1 LTLRH
6 FGRKIYPYMTTRKM
20 IINADD
26 FGLCEG
32 VNRAVYEAHT
42 RGVLTSATIMA
53 NMPGVD
59 EAIAIARKLPSL
71 GVGVH
76 LNATEGKPI
85 SAASKVVAIVG
96 ENGGF
101 KYSAYMLA
109 VKSVMDKG
117 VREALEIEL
126 AAQIGSIIDRGIV
139 PTHLDSHKHFH
150 CFGPIYRIVCSLA
163 ERFGIRAIR
172 WPWEPATV
180 GYGDWP
186 RDKLSSG
193 DKIRAMLLRYLTM
206 KCRKIDN
213 RFIKN
218 DIFFGVLHTG
228 RIDDKFW
235 AEICKTQYVGVAEV
249 MTHPGYPQGLTNT
262 RLVNER
268 QVELKWLCEAS
279 TKKMLG
285 EAGIELVHYGN
296 IDGK

>member
-1 LTLRH
+1 
-6 FGRKIYPYMTTRKM
+6 MTAKMM

-42 RGVLTSATIMA
+42 RGVLTSTTIMA
-53 NMPGVD
+53 NMPAVD
-59 EAIAIARKLPSL
+59 EAIMIARKTPSL

-76 LNATEGKPI
+76 LNATEGTPI
-85 SAASKVVAIVG
+85 SATSKVGALVG
-96 ENGGF
+96 ENGEF
-101 KYSAYMLA
+101 KYSAYKLA
-109 VKSVMDKG
+109 MKSLVDKK
-117 VREALEIEL
+117 VLEALEIEL
-126 AAQIGSIIDRGIV
+126 AAQIESIIDKGIV

-163 ERFGIRAIR
+163 ERFGIRAVR

-186 RDKLSSG
+186 RAGGFGPFGKLRAG
-193 DKIRAMLLRYLTM
+193 DKIRAMLLRYLTLN
-206 KCRKIDN
+206 CQKIDS

-235 AEICKTQYVGVAEV
+235 AEIGKTQFEGVAEV
-249 MTHPGYPQGLTNT
+249 MTHPGYPQGLTHT
-262 RLVNER
+262 RLVKER
-268 QVELKWLCEAS
+268 EVELKWLCDAG
-279 TKKMLG
+279 TKKILG
-285 EAGIELVHYGN
+285 EAGIELVHYGQ

>member
-1 LTLRH
+1 
-6 FGRKIYPYMTTRKM
+6 M

-26 FGLCEG
+26 FGRCEG

-42 RGVLTSATIMA
+42 CGVLTSTTIMA
-53 NMPGVD
+53 NMPAVD
-59 EAIAIARKLPSL
+59 EAIAIARKTPSL

-76 LNATEGKPI
+76 LNATEGTPI
-85 SAASKVVAIVG
+85 SAANKVGALVG
-96 ENGGF
+96 ENGEF
-101 KYSAYMLA
+101 KYSAYTLA
-109 VKSVMDKG
+109 MKSLVDKKVMK
-117 VREALEIEL
+117 ALEIEL
-126 AAQIGSIIDRGIV
+126 AAQIESIIDKGIV

-150 CFGPIYRIVCSLA
+150 CFGAIYRIVCSLA

-186 RDKLSSG
+186 RAGGFG
-193 DKIRAMLLRYLTM
+193 DKMRAMLLRYLTLN
-206 KCRKIDN
+206 CQKIDS

-235 AEICKTQYVGVAEV
+235 AEIGKTQFEGVVEV
-249 MTHPGYPQGLTNT
+249 MTHPGYPQGLTHT
-262 RLVNER
+262 RLVKDR
-268 QVELKWLCEAS
+268 QVELKWLCDAS
-279 TKKMLG
+279 TKKILD

>member
-1 LTLRH
+1 MLLRL
-6 FGRKIYPYMTTRKM
+6 MQRKM

-42 RGVLTSATIMA
+42 RGVLTSTTIMA
-53 NMPGVD
+53 NMPAVD
-59 EAIAIARKLPSL
+59 EAIAIARKTPSL

-76 LNATEGKPI
+76 LNATEGTPI
-85 SAASKVVAIVG
+85 SAASKVGALVG
-96 ENGGF
+96 ENGEF
-101 KYSAYMLA
+101 KYSTYTLVM
-109 VKSVMDKG
+109 KSLVDKG
-117 VREALEIEL
+117 VLAALEIEL
-126 AAQIGSIIDRGIV
+126 AAQIGSIIDKGIV

-186 RDKLSSG
+186 RAGGFG
-193 DKIRAMLLRYLTM
+193 DKMRAMLLRYLTLN
-206 KCRKIDN
+206 CQKIDSQLSSLN
-213 RFIKN
+213 GRSGFIKN

-235 AEICKTQYVGVAEV
+235 AEIGKTQFEGVAEV
-249 MTHPGYPQGLTNT
+249 MTHPGYPQGLTHT

-268 QVELKWLCEAS
+268 EVELKWLCDAG
-279 TKKMLG
+279 TKKILG
-285 EAGIELVHYGN
+285 EAGIELVHYGQ

>member
-1 LTLRH
+1 
-6 FGRKIYPYMTTRKM
+6 MTAKMM

-42 RGVLTSATIMA
+42 RGVLTSTTIMA
-53 NMPGVD
+53 NMPAVD
-59 EAIAIARKLPSL
+59 EAIAIARKTPSL

-85 SAASKVVAIVG
+85 SSNQQVKAIVC
-96 ENGGF
+96 ENGEF

-109 VKSVMDKG
+109 VKSLVDKG
-117 VREALEIEL
+117 VLKALEIEL
-126 AAQIGSIIDRGIV
+126 AAQIESIIDKGIV

-150 CFGPIYRIVCSLA
+150 CFGPIHRIVCSLA
-163 ERFGIRAIR
+163 KRFGIRAIR

-186 RDKLSSG
+186 RAGGFSDKM
-193 DKIRAMLLRYLTM
+193 RAMLLRYLTLN
-206 KCRKIDN
+206 CQKIDS

-235 AEICKTQYVGVAEV
+235 AEIGKTQFEGVAEV
-249 MTHPGYPQGLTNT
+249 MTHPGYTQGLTHT
-262 RLVNER
+262 RLVKER
-268 QVELKWLCEAS
+268 EVELKWLCDAS
-279 TKKMLG
+279 TKKILG
-285 EAGIELVHYGN
+285 EAGIELVHYGQ